1 MKITYLKLSPECP
14 PAVDLP
20 GHEIRCIE
28 DPGLWAAEGLP
39 EGVVIG
45 TSDPQTAERT
55 LKKLRSLPA
64 AALLPV
70 VLLKEL
76 GPRLAL
82 LCDGVAESIAA
93 AAALMAPVA
102 EKIRELP
109 ADIREQ
115 GGDFRLLAYLAA
127 RPQALLHPYRQ
138 WDAARVYTYP
148 LAELLAEAQTE
159 IERWLEKL
167 TERGYLEP
175 AALVDRLRLCP
186 ACGGCHHNYVDAC
199 PHSRSIDIVQ
209 KPFLHCFTCG
219 HVGPEEGFLTGGALV
234 CPKCTAR
241 LRHIGADYDRPLENY
256 LCNHCGQSF
265 IEPAVIAR
273 CLSCGA
279 ENATESLVPRPIHAF
294 RLSER
299 GRLAART
306 GSLEDIYAPFDR
318 LNYVMPPFF
327 EALVD
332 WLLAVCRRHAEERFS
347 LLGIRLGNVLEL
359 TDRLGRFRTAEL
371 VDEFAAR
378 LRETI
383 RRTDL
388 TTRTDQRTLW
398 ILLPKTECPDC
409 HILLSRLEEIR
420 RHSRQPEG
428 IELAFTVASFSAPA
442 DLLPEEP
449 AALLMARLV
458 GSLG

>member
-219 HVGPEEGFLTGGALV
+219 HVGP
-234 CPKCTAR
+234 
-241 LRHIGADYDRPLENY
+241 
-256 LCNHCGQSF
+256 
-265 IEPAVIAR
+265 
-273 CLSCGA
+273 
-279 ENATESLVPRPIHAF
+279 
-294 RLSER
+294 
-299 GRLAART
+299 
-306 GSLEDIYAPFDR
+306 
-318 LNYVMPPFF
+318 
-327 EALVD
+327 
-332 WLLAVCRRHAEERFS
+332 
-347 LLGIRLGNVLEL
+347 
-359 TDRLGRFRTAEL
+359 
-371 VDEFAAR
+371 
-378 LRETI
+378 
-383 RRTDL
+383 
-388 TTRTDQRTLW
+388 
-398 ILLPKTECPDC
+398 
-409 HILLSRLEEIR
+409 
-420 RHSRQPEG
+420 
-428 IELAFTVASFSAPA
+428 
-442 DLLPEEP
+442 
-449 AALLMARLV
+449 
-458 GSLG
+458 